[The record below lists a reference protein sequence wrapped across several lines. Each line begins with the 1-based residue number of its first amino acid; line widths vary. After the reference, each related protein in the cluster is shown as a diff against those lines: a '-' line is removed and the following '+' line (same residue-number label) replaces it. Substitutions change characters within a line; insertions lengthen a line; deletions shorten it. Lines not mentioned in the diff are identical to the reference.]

1 MTDPRTQM
9 MYVMQNEYGCIKIGR
24 SVDPWQRRLSL
35 RQSEHC
41 TVELMA
47 AFNGGGEHE
56 EAVHIA
62 LRSYRLEGE
71 WFDGCDAA
79 RAEISAIFAPCILEW
94 PFDHDPVGSANWLN
108 HLRVVREANY
118 IKKAI
123 AREIGILRSASEPS
137 WVYDQGIFWC
147 CYLARTGLKPKLMAG
162 KEGSKTVI
170 IWTNPETGSRVVL
183 PSYTQSVELA
193 LLAWP
198 DDIRPIAW
206 EGTAFAC
213 SIAALTAV
221 KARLP
226 RVPRPGSDMRMRS
239 KRPPNNF

>member
-24 SVDPWQRRLSL
+24 SVDPWQRRLNL

-41 TVELMA
+41 TVELIA

-56 EAVHIA
+56 EAIHIA

-71 WFDGCDAA
+71 WFDGSDAA
-79 RAEISAIFAPCILEW
+79 RAEIGAIFDPCNLEW
-94 PFDHDPVGSANWLN
+94 RFDHDPVGTANWLN

-118 IKKAI
+118 TRKAI
-123 AREIGILRSASEPS
+123 AREIGILRSATEPS
-137 WVYDQGIFWC
+137 WVYDHGIFRC
-147 CYLARTGLKPKLMAG
+147 CYLAQTGTKPKLLAD
-162 KEGSKTVI
+162 KESGETVI
-170 IWTNPETGSRVVL
+170 VWMNPETGSRVVL

-198 DDIRPIAW
+198 DDIRPSVW
-206 EGTAFAC
+206 EGSAFDC
-213 SIAALTAV
+213 CIAALRAV

-226 RVPRPGSDMRMRS
+226 KVPRPGSNM
-239 KRPPNNF
+239 